1 MPAPPPLPD
10 LVLDPIVRL
19 ALTEDLGR
27 AGDLTTD
34 AVNLRTLINEVG
46 NNATSLRS
54 QSDQAWDHLR
64 AKTVEHDQAIN
75 DVKAA
80 FDKAVLEMKQQMGS
94 SRPNDQ
100 NRWKLEHRLA

>member
-34 AVNLRTLINEVG
+34 ATIPPGTEMSAHIRARKPGILAGMDAAAYCLLY
-46 NNATSLRS
+46 TSPSPRDGLLSR
-54 QSDQAWDHLR
+54 
-64 AKTVEHDQAIN
+64 
-75 DVKAA
+75 
-80 FDKAVLEMKQQMGS
+80 MPS
-94 SRPNDQ
+94 S
-100 NRWKLEHRLA
+100 A